1 MTYDIRKETVDNVL
15 PPHSGEGEAQATPN
29 IPTPPSLP
37 KRFHSYQQLVCLAG
51 MLRSYPHC

>member
-15 PPHSGEGEAQATPN
+15 PPGEAKTTPN